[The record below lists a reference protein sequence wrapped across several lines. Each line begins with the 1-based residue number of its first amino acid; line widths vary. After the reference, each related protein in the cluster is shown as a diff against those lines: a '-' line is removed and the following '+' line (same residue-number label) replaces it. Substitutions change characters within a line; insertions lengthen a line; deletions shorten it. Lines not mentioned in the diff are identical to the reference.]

1 MNSPIPDNCPECEC
15 ELYPSRHTHTRPPP
29 RPVRTAVGQMVLAGG
44 FLLSGGVFLGTIVSL
59 VLLLMMP
66 AVVAGVV
73 ACVPGLGVGFAGAI
87 LSERCGRVLKVSCRK
102 CPWATKLAAGH
113 RAYGA
118 RGSDESNESGEW
130 RQ

>member
-15 ELYPSRHTHTRPPP
+15 ELYPSRHTRP
-29 RPVRTAVGQMVLAGG
+29 RPVRTAVGQMVIAVG
-44 FLLSGGVFLGTIVSL
+44 FMLSGGVFLGTIASL

-73 ACVPGLGVGFAGAI
+73 ACVPALGVGFAGAM
-87 LSERCGRVLKVSCRK
+87 LAERCGRVLKVSCRK